1 MTRRSLG
8 NYRVQEVCPQGPA
21 WGNSRA
27 GENVGNNKKD
37 RVRPPALGVWG
48 MRHGGWRSLF
58 YSYSVFSHFKNTEK
72 GKIKSKNHPPSH
84 HLMLCLPTPLP
95 RGDHYHRRLWFI
107 PFWTWPASA
116 FTHTHTQFSWM
127 ESSFTYGPATS
138 FCHLMMHH
146 RHICRSFIFM
156 PCSCLSST
164 RAEFKQCYYS
174 FKKYTTWYWKVKVWS
189 NWNSCEE
196 VGDRYQLV

>member
-1 MTRRSLG
+1 MHLGLVSSVPDLLMTRRSLG

-48 MRHGGWRSLF
+48 MRHGGWRNLF

-84 HLMLCLPTPLP
+84 HLMLCLPTHSPEVTTIIGGFDSSPSELGLPLLL
-95 RGDHYHRRLWFI
+95 H
-107 PFWTWPASA
+107 
-116 FTHTHTQFSWM
+116 THTHNFH
-127 ESSFTYGPATS
+127 E
-138 FCHLMMHH
+138 
-146 RHICRSFIFM
+146 
-156 PCSCLSST
+156 
-164 RAEFKQCYYS
+164 
-174 FKKYTTWYWKVKVWS
+174 WS
-189 NWNSCEE
+189 Q
-196 VGDRYQLV
+196 VLHMGLQLASVT